1 MATPDDVFQALTKV
15 IDPELGL
22 PITDLGLIYDIQVEE
37 TRADVK
43 MTLTTM
49 GCPLAGSITEYARRA
64 VMDGVK
70 DISECHVELIWDPPW
85 SIEMMSDEARMRLG
99 ML

>member
-1 MATPDDVFQALTKV
+1 MTIEEQVFESMTKV

-22 PITDLGLIYDIQVEE
+22 PITDLGLVYDVKVVD
-37 TRADVK
+37 TRAEIKV
-43 MTLTTM
+43 TLTSM
-49 GCPLAGSITEYARRA
+49 GCPLAGAISDQVRDAAKSVKGIQDAA
-64 VMDGVK
+64 VEIV
-70 DISECHVELIWDPPW
+70 WDPPW